1 MSVTNAAREATGRAW
16 TWMKSDKGLMLW
28 AVLVGIASGLL
39 AVVMKQSVGGLRS
52 VMFAIQGWIGGS
64 WLLALGPM
72 LGLAA
77 TAYVVQTVLK
87 GDHPGPGIPATLH
100 AISTRRGRMKR
111 TWMFAPVI
119 TSVLSVG
126 FGGSGGLEAPAV
138 QAGAAMGSEVAS
150 QTRRHFRRRL
160 LLIGCAAAGS
170 LAAMFKAPVAAIVF
184 AVEVI
189 MIDLTA
195 SSLVPILLASLASL
209 LTAFVFFEG
218 EDILTVPTL
227 AAFQASRLP
236 WYILI
241 GVATGVGSVVF
252 SKLYMLSQQAISRF
266 KKPRTRMALAGALIG
281 AAVALLPP
289 LYGEGYEVINQLF
302 LGYSDG
308 LIEDVWML
316 EGSLALPSLLGWI
329 LLASCLKPMLTGFT
343 VGAGG
348 VAGVFAPALFSGAL
362 VGFAFALGLNGFVG
376 PATMP
381 FGNSVLAGLCGMMAG
396 VLHAPLTAIFLATE
410 LSGGYGLFVP
420 LMLTSAISFST
431 SRALMRHNIY
441 TRELAE
447 RGELLTHDKDQTVL
461 TLMNLKEEL
470 EQDFLPVQAHWNLG
484 QLVEVVA
491 QSQRNLHPVVDGE
504 GHLMGIVD
512 LQDIRQV
519 MFDQE
524 QYLSLR
530 VIDLMTLPLAEV
542 QWDDKMDDVMAKFE
556 HCGAWNLPVVED
568 GRYVG
573 FVSRS
578 RLFTAYRKWL
588 KATSLD

>member
-1 MSVTNAAREATGRAW
+1 MSVKDAAREATKAAW
-16 TWMKSDKGLMLW
+16 TWMRSDKGLMLW
-28 AVLVGIASGLL
+28 AVLVGVASGLL

-52 VMFAIQGWIGGS
+52 LMFAIQGWVGGS
-64 WLLALGPM
+64 WFLALGPV

-77 TAYVVQTVLK
+77 TAYVVSTVLK

-100 AISTRRGRMKR
+100 AISTQRGRMKR
-111 TWMFAPVI
+111 TWMFAPVL

-195 SSLVPILLASLASL
+195 SSLIPILLASLASL

-227 AAFQASRLP
+227 AAFQATRLP
-236 WYILI
+236 WYILL
-241 GVATGVGSVVF
+241 GLATGVCSVVF
-252 SKLYMLSQQAISRF
+252 SKLYLVSQHVISRF
-266 KKPRTRMALAGALIG
+266 KNPRTRMILAGSLIG
-281 AAVALLPP
+281 SAVAFLPP
-289 LYGEGYEVINQLF
+289 LFGEGYEVINQLF
-302 LGYSDG
+302 LGYSDV

-362 VGFAFALGLNGFVG
+362 IGFAFALGLNGFIG
-376 PATMP
+376 PTTMP

-431 SRALMRHNIY
+431 SRALMRHSIY

-447 RGELLTHDKDQTVL
+447 RGELLTHDKDRTVL

-491 QSQRNLHPVVDGE
+491 QSHRNLHPVVDGE

-519 MFDQE
+519 MFDQN

-556 HCGAWNLPVVED
+556 TCGAWNLPVVEE

>member
-1 MSVTNAAREATGRAW
+1 MMTARLEAAW
-16 TWMKSDKGLMLW
+16 KWMRSDKGMMLW
-28 AVLVGIASGLL
+28 AVLVGIVSGLL
-39 AVVMKQSVGGLRS
+39 AVAMKQSVSGLRT
-52 VMFAIQGWIGGS
+52 VMFAIQSWLGGS
-64 WLLALGPM
+64 WFLAFGPL
-72 LGLAA
+72 LGLVA
-77 TAYVVQTVLK
+77 TAWVVQTLLK

-111 TWMFAPVI
+111 TWMFSPVI
-119 TSVLSVG
+119 TSILSVG
-126 FGGSGGLEAPAV
+126 FGGSGGLEAPAM

-195 SSLVPILLASLASL
+195 SSLVPILMASLASL

-227 AAFQASRLP
+227 AAFDAGRLP
-236 WYILI
+236 YYVLM
-241 GVATGVGSVVF
+241 GLATGVGSVVF
-252 SKLYMLSQQAISRF
+252 SKVYMSSQQLIGQF
-266 KKPRTRMALAGALIG
+266 KNPRTRMAMAGALVGI
-281 AAVALLPP
+281 AVAALPP
-289 LYGEGYEVINQLF
+289 LFGEGYEIINALF
-302 LGYSDG
+302 RGYSDA

-316 EGSLALPSLLGWI
+316 EGSMALPSLLGLL
-329 LLASCLKPMLTGFT
+329 LLAGLLKPMLTGFT

-348 VAGVFAPALFSGAL
+348 VAGIFAPALFSGA
-362 VGFAFALGLNGFVG
+362 VFGFAFALGLNGFVG
-376 PATMP
+376 PTTMP
-381 FGNSVLAGLCGMMAG
+381 IGNSVLGGLCGMMAG

-431 SRALMRHNIY
+431 SRALMRHSIY

-447 RGELLTHDKDQTVL
+447 RGELLTHDKDRTVL

-470 EQDFLPVQAHWNLG
+470 EQDFTPVQAHWNLG

-504 GHLMGIVD
+504 GHLLGIVD

-519 MFDQE
+519 MFDRD

-530 VIDLMTLPLAEV
+530 VVDLMTLPLAEV
-542 QWDDKMDDVMAKFE
+542 QWEDKMDDVMAKFE
-556 HCGAWNLPVVED
+556 QCGAWNLPVVED

-578 RLFTAYRKWL
+578 RLFNAYRKWL

>member
-1 MSVTNAAREATGRAW
+1 MSAREAGQRAW
-16 TWMKSDKGLMLW
+16 DWMKSDQGLMLW
-28 AVLVGIASGLL
+28 AVVVGIASGLL
-39 AVVMKQSVGGLRS
+39 AVMMKQSVAGLRAG
-52 VMFAIQGWIGGS
+52 MFAIQGWLGGS
-64 WLLALGPM
+64 WFLALGPI
-72 LGLAA
+72 LGLVA
-77 TAYVVQTVLK
+77 TATVVQRLLHN
-87 GDHPGPGIPATLH
+87 DHPGPGIPSTLH

-111 TWMFAPVI
+111 TWMFAPVV
-119 TSVLSVG
+119 TSILSVG

-138 QAGAAMGSEVAS
+138 QAGAAIGSEVAS

-218 EDILTVPTL
+218 EDILTVPML

-236 WYILI
+236 WYIAL
-241 GVATGVGSVVF
+241 GVVTGIGSVVF
-252 SKLYMLSQQAISRF
+252 SKLYLWSHLAISRF
-266 KKPRTRMALAGALIG
+266 KNPKTRMVLAGVLIG
-281 AAVALLPP
+281 GAVAALPP
-289 LYGEGYEVINQLF
+289 LFGEGYEVINSLF
-302 LGYSDG
+302 LGYSDV

-316 EGSLALPSLLGWI
+316 EGKLALPSLLGW
-329 LLASCLKPMLTGFT
+329 LVLACCLKPMLTGFT

-348 VAGVFAPALFSGAL
+348 VAGIFAPALFSGAL
-362 VGFAFALGLNGFVG
+362 VGFAFALGINGWIN
-376 PATMP
+376 PTALP
-381 FGNSVLAGLCGMMAG
+381 IGNSVLAGLCGMMAG

-420 LMLTSAISFST
+420 LMLTSAIAFST

-461 TLMNLKEEL
+461 TLMTLKEEL

-491 QSQRNLHPVVDGE
+491 QSQRNLHPVVDQQ
-504 GHLMGIVD
+504 GHLLGIVD

-519 MFDQE
+519 MFDRD

-530 VIDLMTLPLAEV
+530 VVDVMTLPLAEV
-542 QWDDKMDDVMAKFE
+542 QWEDKMDDVMAKFE
-556 HCGAWNLPVVED
+556 NCGAWNLPVVE
-568 GRYVG
+568 GGKYVG

-578 RLFTAYRKWL
+578 RMFNAYRKWL

>member
-1 MSVTNAAREATGRAW
+1 MSVKDAAREATRAAW

-28 AVLVGIASGLL
+28 AVLVGVASGLL

-52 VMFAIQGWIGGS
+52 LMFTIQGWIGGS
-64 WLLALGPM
+64 WLLALGPI
-72 LGLAA
+72 LGLGA
-77 TAYVVQTVLK
+77 TAYVVRTVLQS
-87 GDHPGPGIPATLH
+87 DHPGPGIPATLH

-111 TWMFAPVI
+111 TWMFAPVV

-138 QAGAAMGSEVAS
+138 QAGAALGSEVAS

-241 GVATGVGSVVF
+241 GIATGVGSVVF
-252 SKLYMLSQQAISRF
+252 SKLYMLSQHAISRF
-266 KKPRTRMALAGALIG
+266 KNPRTRMALAGALIG

-302 LGYSDG
+302 LGYSDV

-362 VGFAFALGLNGFVG
+362 FGFAFALGLNGFIG
-376 PATMP
+376 PTTMP

-431 SRALMRHNIY
+431 SRALMRHSIY

-512 LQDIRQV
+512 LPDIRQV
-519 MFDQE
+519 MFDQD
-524 QYLSLR
+524 Q
-530 VIDLMTLPLAEV
+530 
-542 QWDDKMDDVMAKFE
+542 
-556 HCGAWNLPVVED
+556 
-568 GRYVG
+568 
-573 FVSRS
+573 
-578 RLFTAYRKWL
+578 
-588 KATSLD
+588 

>member
-1 MSVTNAAREATGRAW
+1 MSAREAGQRAW
-16 TWMKSDKGLMLW
+16 DWMKSDQGLMLW
-28 AVLVGIASGLL
+28 AVVVGIASGLL
-39 AVVMKQSVGGLRS
+39 AVMMKQSVAGLRAG
-52 VMFAIQGWIGGS
+52 MFAIQGWLGGS
-64 WLLALGPM
+64 WFLALGPI
-72 LGLAA
+72 LGLVA
-77 TAYVVQTVLK
+77 TATVVQRLLHN
-87 GDHPGPGIPATLH
+87 DHPGPGIPSTLH

-111 TWMFAPVI
+111 TWMFAPVV
-119 TSVLSVG
+119 TSILSVG

-138 QAGAAMGSEVAS
+138 QAGATIGSEVAS

-218 EDILTVPTL
+218 EDILTVPML

-236 WYILI
+236 WYIAL
-241 GVATGVGSVVF
+241 GVVTGIGSVVF
-252 SKLYMLSQQAISRF
+252 SKLYLWSHLAISRF
-266 KKPRTRMALAGALIG
+266 KNPKTRMVLAGVLIG
-281 AAVALLPP
+281 GAVAALPP
-289 LYGEGYEVINQLF
+289 LFGEGYEVINSLF
-302 LGYSDG
+302 LGYSDV

-316 EGSLALPSLLGWI
+316 GGKLALPSLLGW
-329 LLASCLKPMLTGFT
+329 LVLACCLKPMLTGFT

-348 VAGVFAPALFSGAL
+348 VAGIFAPALFSGAL
-362 VGFAFALGLNGFVG
+362 VGFAFALGINGWIN
-376 PATMP
+376 PTAMP
-381 FGNSVLAGLCGMMAG
+381 IGNSVLAGLCGMMAG

-420 LMLTSAISFST
+420 LMLTSAIAFST

-461 TLMNLKEEL
+461 TLMTLKEEL

-491 QSQRNLHPVVDGE
+491 QSQRNLHPVVDQQ
-504 GHLMGIVD
+504 GHLLGIVD

-519 MFDQE
+519 MFDRD

-530 VIDLMTLPLAEV
+530 VVDVMTLPLAEV
-542 QWDDKMDDVMAKFE
+542 QWEDKMDDVMAKFE
-556 HCGAWNLPVVED
+556 NCGAWNLPVVE
-568 GRYVG
+568 GGKYVG

-578 RLFTAYRKWL
+578 RMFNAYRKWL

>member
-1 MSVTNAAREATGRAW
+1 MSAREAGQRAW
-16 TWMKSDKGLMLW
+16 DWMKSDQGLMLW
-28 AVLVGIASGLL
+28 AVVVGIASGLL
-39 AVVMKQSVGGLRS
+39 AVLMKQSVAGLRAG
-52 VMFAIQGWIGGS
+52 MFAIQGWLGGS
-64 WLLALGPM
+64 WFLALGPI
-72 LGLAA
+72 LGLVA
-77 TAYVVQTVLK
+77 TATVVQRLLHN
-87 GDHPGPGIPATLH
+87 DHPGPGIPSTLH

-111 TWMFAPVI
+111 TWMFAPVV
-119 TSVLSVG
+119 TSILSVG

-138 QAGAAMGSEVAS
+138 QAGAAIGSEVAS

-218 EDILTVPTL
+218 EDILTVPML

-236 WYILI
+236 WYIAL
-241 GVATGVGSVVF
+241 GVVTGIGSVVF
-252 SKLYMLSQQAISRF
+252 SKLYLWSHLAISRF
-266 KKPRTRMALAGALIG
+266 KNPKTRMVLAGVLIG
-281 AAVALLPP
+281 GAVAALPP
-289 LYGEGYEVINQLF
+289 LFGEGYEVINSLF
-302 LGYSDG
+302 LGHSDV

-316 EGSLALPSLLGWI
+316 GGKLALPSLLGW
-329 LLASCLKPMLTGFT
+329 LVLACCLKPMLTGFT

-348 VAGVFAPALFSGAL
+348 VAGIFAPALFSGAL
-362 VGFAFALGLNGFVG
+362 VGFAFALGINGWIN
-376 PATMP
+376 PTAMP
-381 FGNSVLAGLCGMMAG
+381 IGNSVLAGLCGMMAG

-420 LMLTSAISFST
+420 LMLTSAIAFST

-461 TLMNLKEEL
+461 TLMTLKEEL

-491 QSQRNLHPVVDGE
+491 QSQRNLHPVVDQQ
-504 GHLMGIVD
+504 GHLLGIVD

-519 MFDQE
+519 MFDRD

-530 VIDLMTLPLAEV
+530 VVDVMTLPLAEV
-542 QWDDKMDDVMAKFE
+542 QWEDKMDDVMAKFE
-556 HCGAWNLPVVED
+556 NCGAWILPVVE
-568 GRYVG
+568 GGKYVG

-578 RLFTAYRKWL
+578 RMFNAYRKWL

>member
-1 MSVTNAAREATGRAW
+1 MSVTDAAREATRRAW

-52 VMFAIQGWIGGS
+52 VMFAIQGWVGGS

-431 SRALMRHNIY
+431 SRALMHHNIY

>member
-1 MSVTNAAREATGRAW
+1 MSVKDAAREATRAAW

-28 AVLVGIASGLL
+28 AVLVGVASGLL

-52 VMFAIQGWIGGS
+52 LMFTIQGWIGGS
-64 WLLALGPM
+64 WLLALGPI

-77 TAYVVQTVLK
+77 TAYVVRTVLQ

-111 TWMFAPVI
+111 TWMFAPVV

-138 QAGAAMGSEVAS
+138 QAGAALGSEVAS

-241 GVATGVGSVVF
+241 GIATGVGSVVF
-252 SKLYMLSQQAISRF
+252 SKLYMLSQHAISRF
-266 KKPRTRMALAGALIG
+266 KNPRTRMALAGALIG

-302 LGYSDG
+302 LGYSDV

-362 VGFAFALGLNGFVG
+362 FGFAFALGLNGFIG
-376 PATMP
+376 PTTMP

-431 SRALMRHNIY
+431 SRALMRHSIY

-519 MFDQE
+519 MFDQN

-556 HCGAWNLPVVED
+556 NCGAWNLPVVED

>member
-1 MSVTNAAREATGRAW
+1 MSAREAGQRAW
-16 TWMKSDKGLMLW
+16 DWMKSDQGLMLW
-28 AVLVGIASGLL
+28 AVVVGIASGLL
-39 AVVMKQSVGGLRS
+39 AVLMKQSVAGLRAG
-52 VMFAIQGWIGGS
+52 MFAIQGWFGGS
-64 WLLALGPM
+64 WFLALGPI
-72 LGLAA
+72 LGLVA
-77 TAYVVQTVLK
+77 TATVVQRLLHN
-87 GDHPGPGIPATLH
+87 DHPGPGIPSTLH

-111 TWMFAPVI
+111 TWMFAPVV
-119 TSVLSVG
+119 TSILSVG

-138 QAGAAMGSEVAS
+138 QAGAAIGSEVAS

-218 EDILTVPTL
+218 EDILTVPML

-236 WYILI
+236 WYIAL
-241 GVATGVGSVVF
+241 GVVTGIGSVVF
-252 SKLYMLSQQAISRF
+252 SKLYLWSHLAISRF
-266 KKPRTRMALAGALIG
+266 KNPKTRMVLAGVLIG
-281 AAVALLPP
+281 GAVAALPP
-289 LYGEGYEVINQLF
+289 LFGEGYEVINSLF
-302 LGYSDG
+302 LGYSDV

-316 EGSLALPSLLGWI
+316 GGKLALPSLLGW
-329 LLASCLKPMLTGFT
+329 LVLACCLKPMLTGFT

-348 VAGVFAPALFSGAL
+348 VAGIFAPALFSGAL
-362 VGFAFALGLNGFVG
+362 VGFAFALGINGWIN
-376 PATMP
+376 PTAMP
-381 FGNSVLAGLCGMMAG
+381 IGNSVLAGLCGMMAG

-420 LMLTSAISFST
+420 LMLTSAIAFST

-461 TLMNLKEEL
+461 TLMTLKEEL

-491 QSQRNLHPVVDGE
+491 QSQRNLHPVVDQQ
-504 GHLMGIVD
+504 GHLLGIVD

-519 MFDQE
+519 MFDRD

-530 VIDLMTLPLAEV
+530 VVDVMTLPLAEV
-542 QWDDKMDDVMAKFE
+542 QWEDKMDDVMAKFE
-556 HCGAWNLPVVED
+556 NCGAWNLPVVE
-568 GRYVG
+568 GGKYVG

-578 RLFTAYRKWL
+578 RMFNAYRKWL

>member
-1 MSVTNAAREATGRAW
+1 
-16 TWMKSDKGLMLW
+16 MLW
-28 AVLVGIASGLL
+28 AVVVGIASGLL
-39 AVVMKQSVGGLRS
+39 AVMMKQSVAGLRAG
-52 VMFAIQGWIGGS
+52 MFAIQGWLGGS
-64 WLLALGPM
+64 WFLALGPI
-72 LGLAA
+72 LGLVA
-77 TAYVVQTVLK
+77 TATVVQRLLHN
-87 GDHPGPGIPATLH
+87 DHPGPGIPSTLH

-111 TWMFAPVI
+111 TWMFAPVV
-119 TSVLSVG
+119 TSILSVG

-138 QAGAAMGSEVAS
+138 QAGAAIGSEVAS

-218 EDILTVPTL
+218 EDILTVPML

-236 WYILI
+236 WYIAL
-241 GVATGVGSVVF
+241 GVVTGIGSVVF
-252 SKLYMLSQQAISRF
+252 SKLYLWSHLAISRF
-266 KKPRTRMALAGALIG
+266 KNPKTRMVLAGVLIG
-281 AAVALLPP
+281 GAVAALPP
-289 LYGEGYEVINQLF
+289 LFGEGYEVINSLF
-302 LGYSDG
+302 LGYSDV

-316 EGSLALPSLLGWI
+316 EGKLALPSLLGW
-329 LLASCLKPMLTGFT
+329 LVLACCLKPMLTGFT

-348 VAGVFAPALFSGAL
+348 VAGIFAPALFSGAL
-362 VGFAFALGLNGFVG
+362 VGFAFALGINGWIN
-376 PATMP
+376 PTAMP
-381 FGNSVLAGLCGMMAG
+381 IGNSVLAGLCGMMAG

-420 LMLTSAISFST
+420 LMLTSAIAFST

-461 TLMNLKEEL
+461 TLMTLKEEL

-491 QSQRNLHPVVDGE
+491 QSQRNLHPVVDQQ
-504 GHLMGIVD
+504 GHLLGIVD

-519 MFDQE
+519 MFDRD

-530 VIDLMTLPLAEV
+530 VVDVMTLPLAEV
-542 QWDDKMDDVMAKFE
+542 QWEDKMDDVMAKFE
-556 HCGAWNLPVVED
+556 NCGAWNLPVVE
-568 GRYVG
+568 GGKYVG

-578 RLFTAYRKWL
+578 RMFNAYRKWL

>member
-1 MSVTNAAREATGRAW
+1 MMTARLEAAW
-16 TWMKSDKGLMLW
+16 KWMRSDKGMMLW
-28 AVLVGIASGLL
+28 AVLVGIVSGLL
-39 AVVMKQSVGGLRS
+39 AVAMKQSVSGLRT
-52 VMFAIQGWIGGS
+52 VMFAIQSWLGGS
-64 WLLALGPM
+64 WFLAFGPL
-72 LGLAA
+72 LGLVA
-77 TAYVVQTVLK
+77 TAWVVQTLLK

-111 TWMFAPVI
+111 TWMFSPVI
-119 TSVLSVG
+119 TSILSVG
-126 FGGSGGLEAPAV
+126 FGGSGGLEAPAM

-195 SSLVPILLASLASL
+195 SSLVPILMASLASL

-227 AAFQASRLP
+227 AAFDAGRLP
-236 WYILI
+236 YYVLM
-241 GVATGVGSVVF
+241 GLATGVGSVVF
-252 SKLYMLSQQAISRF
+252 SKVYMSSQQLIGQF
-266 KKPRTRMALAGALIG
+266 KNPRTRMAMAGALVGI
-281 AAVALLPP
+281 AVAALPP
-289 LYGEGYEVINQLF
+289 RVGEGYEIINALF
-302 LGYSDG
+302 RGYSDA

-316 EGSLALPSLLGWI
+316 EGSMALPSLLGLL
-329 LLASCLKPMLTGFT
+329 LLAGLLKPMLTGFT

-348 VAGVFAPALFSGAL
+348 VAGIFAPALFSGA
-362 VGFAFALGLNGFVG
+362 VFGFAFALGLNGFVG
-376 PATMP
+376 PTTMP
-381 FGNSVLAGLCGMMAG
+381 IGNSVLGGLCGMMAG

-431 SRALMRHNIY
+431 SRALMRHSIY

-447 RGELLTHDKDQTVL
+447 RGELLTHDKDRTVL

-470 EQDFLPVQAHWNLG
+470 EQDFTPVQAHWNLG

-504 GHLMGIVD
+504 GHLLGIVD

-519 MFDQE
+519 MFDRD

-530 VIDLMTLPLAEV
+530 VVDLMTLPLAEV
-542 QWDDKMDDVMAKFE
+542 QWEDKMDDVMAKFE
-556 HCGAWNLPVVED
+556 QCGAWNLPVVED

-578 RLFTAYRKWL
+578 RLFNAYRKWL

>member
-1 MSVTNAAREATGRAW
+1 MSAREAGQRAW
-16 TWMKSDKGLMLW
+16 DWMKSDQGLMLW
-28 AVLVGIASGLL
+28 AVVVGIASGLL
-39 AVVMKQSVGGLRS
+39 AVMMKQSVAGLRAG
-52 VMFAIQGWIGGS
+52 MFAIQGWLGGS
-64 WLLALGPM
+64 WFLALGPI
-72 LGLAA
+72 LGLVA
-77 TAYVVQTVLK
+77 TATVVQRLLHN
-87 GDHPGPGIPATLH
+87 DHPGPGIPSTLH

-111 TWMFAPVI
+111 TWMFAPVV
-119 TSVLSVG
+119 TSILSVG

-138 QAGAAMGSEVAS
+138 QAGAAIGSEVAS

-218 EDILTVPTL
+218 EDILTVPML

-236 WYILI
+236 WYIAL
-241 GVATGVGSVVF
+241 GVVTGIGSVVF
-252 SKLYMLSQQAISRF
+252 SKLYLWSHLAISRF
-266 KKPRTRMALAGALIG
+266 KNPKTRMVLAGVLIG
-281 AAVALLPP
+281 GAVAALPP
-289 LYGEGYEVINQLF
+289 LFGEGYEVINSLF
-302 LGYSDG
+302 LGYSDV

-316 EGSLALPSLLGWI
+316 EGKLALPSLLGW
-329 LLASCLKPMLTGFT
+329 LVLACCLKPMLTGFT

-348 VAGVFAPALFSGAL
+348 VAGIFAPALFSGAL
-362 VGFAFALGLNGFVG
+362 VGFAFALGINGWIN
-376 PATMP
+376 PTAMP
-381 FGNSVLAGLCGMMAG
+381 IGNSVLAGRCGMMAG

-420 LMLTSAISFST
+420 LMLTSAIAFST

-461 TLMNLKEEL
+461 TLMTLKEEL

-491 QSQRNLHPVVDGE
+491 QSQRNLHPVVDQQ
-504 GHLMGIVD
+504 GHLLGIVD

-519 MFDQE
+519 MFDRD

-530 VIDLMTLPLAEV
+530 VVDVMTLPLAEV
-542 QWDDKMDDVMAKFE
+542 QWEDKMDDVMAKFE
-556 HCGAWNLPVVED
+556 NCGAWNLPVVE
-568 GRYVG
+568 GGKYVG

-578 RLFTAYRKWL
+578 RMFNAYRKWL

>member
-1 MSVTNAAREATGRAW
+1 M
-16 TWMKSDKGLMLW
+16 
-28 AVLVGIASGLL
+28 
-39 AVVMKQSVGGLRS
+39 
-52 VMFAIQGWIGGS
+52 
-64 WLLALGPM
+64 
-72 LGLAA
+72 
-77 TAYVVQTVLK
+77 
-87 GDHPGPGIPATLH
+87 
-100 AISTRRGRMKR
+100 
-111 TWMFAPVI
+111 
-119 TSVLSVG
+119 
-126 FGGSGGLEAPAV
+126 
-138 QAGAAMGSEVAS
+138 QAGAAMGSAVAS
-150 QTRRHFRRRL
+150 QTRKHFRRRL

-195 SSLVPILLASLASL
+195 SSLVPILMASLASL

-218 EDILTVPTL
+218 EDILTVPML

-236 WYILI
+236 WYIAM
-241 GVATGVGSVVF
+241 GVVTGVGSVVF
-252 SKLYMLSQQAISRF
+252 SRLYLVSQQAIGRF
-266 KKPRTRMALAGALIG
+266 TNPRTRMTLAGALIG

-289 LYGEGYEVINQLF
+289 LFGEGYEVINQLF
-302 LGYSDG
+302 LGYSDV
-308 LIEDVWML
+308 LIQDVWML
-316 EGSLALPSLLGWI
+316 EGSLALPSLIGW
-329 LLASCLKPMLTGFT
+329 LVLAACLKPMLTGFT

-348 VAGVFAPALFSGAL
+348 VAGIFAPALFSGAL
-362 VGFAFALGLNGFVG
+362 VGFAFALGLNGFVD
-376 PATMP
+376 PTTMP
-381 FGNSVLAGLCGMMAG
+381 IGNSVLAGLCGMMAG

-420 LMLTSAISFST
+420 LMLTSAISFTT
-431 SRALMRHNIY
+431 SRALKRHSIY

-447 RGELLTHDKDQTVL
+447 RGELLTHDKDQAVL

-491 QSQRNLHPVVDGE
+491 QSQRNLHPVVDAQ
-504 GHLMGIVD
+504 GHLLGIVD

-519 MFDQE
+519 MFDQS

-530 VIDLMTLPLAEV
+530 VVDLMTLPLAEV
-542 QWDDKMDDVMAKFE
+542 EWEDKMDDVMAKFE
-556 HCGAWNLPVVED
+556 NCGAWNLPVVED

>member
-1 MSVTNAAREATGRAW
+1 MMTSRLEAAW
-16 TWMKSDKGLMLW
+16 KWMRSDKGMMLW
-28 AVLVGIASGLL
+28 AVLVGIVSGLL
-39 AVVMKQSVGGLRS
+39 AVAMKQSVSGLRT
-52 VMFAIQGWIGGS
+52 VMFAIQSWLGGS
-64 WLLALGPM
+64 WFLALGPM
-72 LGLAA
+72 LGLVA
-77 TAYVVQTVLK
+77 TAWVVQTLLK

-119 TSVLSVG
+119 TSILSVG
-126 FGGSGGLEAPAV
+126 FGGSGGLEAPAM

-195 SSLVPILLASLASL
+195 SSLVPILMASLASL

-227 AAFQASRLP
+227 AAFDASRLP
-236 WYILI
+236 YYVLM
-241 GVATGVGSVVF
+241 GLATGVGSVVF
-252 SKLYMLSQQAISRF
+252 SKVYMSSQQLIGQF
-266 KKPRTRMALAGALIG
+266 KNPRTRMAMAGALVG
-281 AAVALLPP
+281 VAVAALPP
-289 LYGEGYEVINQLF
+289 LFGEGYEIINALF
-302 LGYSDG
+302 RGYSDA

-316 EGSLALPSLLGWI
+316 EGSMALPSLLGLL
-329 LLASCLKPMLTGFT
+329 LLAGLLKPMLTGFT

-348 VAGVFAPALFSGAL
+348 VAGIFAPALFSGA
-362 VGFAFALGLNGFVG
+362 VFGFAFALGLNGFVG
-376 PATMP
+376 PTTMP
-381 FGNSVLAGLCGMMAG
+381 IGNSVLGGLCGMMAG

-431 SRALMRHNIY
+431 SRALMRHSIY

-447 RGELLTHDKDQTVL
+447 RGELLTHDKDRTVL

-470 EQDFLPVQAHWNLG
+470 EQDFTPVQAHWNLG

-504 GHLMGIVD
+504 GHLLGIVD

-519 MFDQE
+519 MFDRD

-530 VIDLMTLPLAEV
+530 VVDLMTLPLAEV
-542 QWDDKMDDVMAKFE
+542 QWEDKMDDVMAKFE
-556 HCGAWNLPVVED
+556 QCGAWNLPVVED

-578 RLFTAYRKWL
+578 RLFNAYRKWL

>member
-1 MSVTNAAREATGRAW
+1 MR
-16 TWMKSDKGLMLW
+16 SDKGIMLW
-28 AVLVGIASGLL
+28 AVLVGVGSGLL
-39 AVVMKQSVGGLRS
+39 AVIMKQSVGGLRH
-52 VMFAIQGWIGGS
+52 VMFAVQGWVGGS
-64 WLLALGPM
+64 WFLALGPVI
-72 LGLAA
+72 GLVA
-77 TAYVVQTVLK
+77 TSYVVRTVLK

-100 AISTRRGRMKR
+100 AISTQRGRMKR
-111 TWMFAPVI
+111 TWMFAPVL

-252 SKLYMLSQQAISRF
+252 SHLYAFSQQSIGRF
-266 KKPRTRMALAGALIG
+266 KNPTTRMAVAGALLGI
-281 AAVALLPP
+281 AVALLPP
-289 LYGEGYEVINQLF
+289 LFGEGYEVINQLF
-302 LGYSDG
+302 LGYSDV
-308 LIEDVWML
+308 LIEDVWMM
-316 EGSLALPSLLGWI
+316 EGAMSLPSLIGWI

-362 VGFAFALGLNGFVG
+362 FGFAFALGLNAFWG
-376 PATMP
+376 PVTMP
-381 FGNSVLAGLCGMMAG
+381 IGNSVLAGLCGMMAG

-431 SRALMRHNIY
+431 SRAIRRHSIY
-441 TRELAE
+441 NRELAE

-491 QSQRNLHPVVDGE
+491 QSQRNLHPVIDGE
-504 GHLMGIVD
+504 GRLLGIVD

-519 MFDQE
+519 MFDRDR
-524 QYLSLR
+524 YLSTR
-530 VIDLMTLPLAEV
+530 VIDLMTMPLAEV
-542 QWDDKMDDVMAKFE
+542 EWGEKMDDVMAKFE
-556 HCGAWNLPVVED
+556 QCGAWNLPVVED
-568 GRYVG
+568 GKYVG

-578 RLFTAYRKWL
+578 RMFNAYRKWL

>member
-1 MSVTNAAREATGRAW
+1 MMTARLEAAW
-16 TWMKSDKGLMLW
+16 KWMRSDKGMMLW
-28 AVLVGIASGLL
+28 AVLVGIVSGLL
-39 AVVMKQSVGGLRS
+39 AVAMKQSVSGLRT
-52 VMFAIQGWIGGS
+52 VMFAIQSWLGGS
-64 WLLALGPM
+64 WFLAFGPL
-72 LGLAA
+72 LGLVA
-77 TAYVVQTVLK
+77 TAWVVQTLLK

-111 TWMFAPVI
+111 TWMFSPVI
-119 TSVLSVG
+119 TSILSVG
-126 FGGSGGLEAPAV
+126 FGGSGGLEAPAM

-195 SSLVPILLASLASL
+195 SSLVPILMASLASL

-227 AAFQASRLP
+227 AAFDAGRLP
-236 WYILI
+236 YYVLM
-241 GVATGVGSVVF
+241 GLATGVGSVVF
-252 SKLYMLSQQAISRF
+252 SKVYMSSQQLIGQF
-266 KKPRTRMALAGALIG
+266 KNPRTRMAMAGALVGI
-281 AAVALLPP
+281 AVAALPP
-289 LYGEGYEVINQLF
+289 LFGEGYEIINALF
-302 LGYSDG
+302 RGYSDA

-316 EGSLALPSLLGWI
+316 EGSMALPSLLGLL
-329 LLASCLKPMLTGFT
+329 LLAGLLKPMLTGFT

-348 VAGVFAPALFSGAL
+348 VAGIFAPALFSGA
-362 VGFAFALGLNGFVG
+362 VFGFAFALGLNGFVG
-376 PATMP
+376 PTTMP
-381 FGNSVLAGLCGMMAG
+381 IGNSVLGGLCGMMAG

-431 SRALMRHNIY
+431 SRALMRHSIY

-447 RGELLTHDKDQTVL
+447 RGELLTHDKDRTVL

-470 EQDFLPVQAHWNLG
+470 EQDFTPVQAHWNLG

-504 GHLMGIVD
+504 GHLLGIVD

-519 MFDQE
+519 IFDRD

-530 VIDLMTLPLAEV
+530 VVDLMTLPLAEV
-542 QWDDKMDDVMAKFE
+542 QWEDKMDDVMAKFE
-556 HCGAWNLPVVED
+556 QCGAWNLPVVED

-578 RLFTAYRKWL
+578 RLFNAYRKWL

>member
-1 MSVTNAAREATGRAW
+1 MSAREAGQRAW
-16 TWMKSDKGLMLW
+16 DWMKSDQGLMLW
-28 AVLVGIASGLL
+28 AVVVGIASGLL
-39 AVVMKQSVGGLRS
+39 AVLMKQSVAGLRAG
-52 VMFAIQGWIGGS
+52 MFAIQGWFGGS
-64 WLLALGPM
+64 WFLALGPI
-72 LGLAA
+72 LGLVA
-77 TAYVVQTVLK
+77 TASVVRRLLHN
-87 GDHPGPGIPATLH
+87 DHPGPGIPSTLH

-111 TWMFAPVI
+111 TWMFAPVV
-119 TSVLSVG
+119 TSILSVG

-138 QAGAAMGSEVAS
+138 QAGAAIGSEVAS

-218 EDILTVPTL
+218 EDILTVPML

-236 WYILI
+236 WYIAL
-241 GVATGVGSVVF
+241 GVVTGIGSVVF
-252 SKLYMLSQQAISRF
+252 SKLYLWSHLAISRF
-266 KKPRTRMALAGALIG
+266 KNPKTRMVLAGVLIG
-281 AAVALLPP
+281 GAVAALPP
-289 LYGEGYEVINQLF
+289 LFGEGYEVINSLF
-302 LGYSDG
+302 LGYSDV

-316 EGSLALPSLLGWI
+316 GGKLALPSLLGW
-329 LLASCLKPMLTGFT
+329 LVLACCLKPMLTGFT

-348 VAGVFAPALFSGAL
+348 VAGIFAPALFSGAL
-362 VGFAFALGLNGFVG
+362 VGFAFALGINGWIN
-376 PATMP
+376 PTAMP
-381 FGNSVLAGLCGMMAG
+381 IGNSVLAGLCGMMAG

-420 LMLTSAISFST
+420 LMLTSAIAFST

-461 TLMNLKEEL
+461 TLMTLKEEL

-491 QSQRNLHPVVDGE
+491 QSQRNLHPVVDQQ
-504 GHLMGIVD
+504 GHLLGIVD

-519 MFDQE
+519 MFDRD

-530 VIDLMTLPLAEV
+530 VVDVMTLPLAEV
-542 QWDDKMDDVMAKFE
+542 QWEDKMDDVMAKFE
-556 HCGAWNLPVVED
+556 NCGAWNLPVVE
-568 GRYVG
+568 GGKYVG

-578 RLFTAYRKWL
+578 RMFNAYRKWL

>member
-1 MSVTNAAREATGRAW
+1 MSAREAGQRAW
-16 TWMKSDKGLMLW
+16 DWMKSDQGLMLW
-28 AVLVGIASGLL
+28 AVVVGIASGLL
-39 AVVMKQSVGGLRS
+39 AVMMKQSVAGLRAG
-52 VMFAIQGWIGGS
+52 MFAIQGWLGGS
-64 WLLALGPM
+64 WFLALGPI
-72 LGLAA
+72 LGLVA
-77 TAYVVQTVLK
+77 TATVVQRLLHN
-87 GDHPGPGIPATLH
+87 DHPGPGIPSTLH

-111 TWMFAPVI
+111 TWMFAPVV
-119 TSVLSVG
+119 TSILSVG

-138 QAGAAMGSEVAS
+138 QAGAAIGSEVAS

-218 EDILTVPTL
+218 EDILTVPML

-236 WYILI
+236 WYIAL
-241 GVATGVGSVVF
+241 GVVTGVGSVVF
-252 SKLYMLSQQAISRF
+252 SKLYLWSHLAISRF
-266 KKPRTRMALAGALIG
+266 KNPKTRMVLAGVLIG
-281 AAVALLPP
+281 GAVAALPP
-289 LYGEGYEVINQLF
+289 LFGEGYEVINSLF
-302 LGYSDG
+302 LGYSDV

-316 EGSLALPSLLGWI
+316 EGKLALPSLLGW
-329 LLASCLKPMLTGFT
+329 LVLACCLKPMLTGFT

-348 VAGVFAPALFSGAL
+348 VAGIFAPALFSGAL
-362 VGFAFALGLNGFVG
+362 VGFAFALGINGWIN
-376 PATMP
+376 PTAMP
-381 FGNSVLAGLCGMMAG
+381 IGNSVLAGLCGMMAG

-420 LMLTSAISFST
+420 LMLTSAIAFST

-461 TLMNLKEEL
+461 TLMTLKEEL

-491 QSQRNLHPVVDGE
+491 QSQRNLHPVVDQQ
-504 GHLMGIVD
+504 GHLLGIVD

-519 MFDQE
+519 MFDRD

-530 VIDLMTLPLAEV
+530 VVDVMTLPLAEV
-542 QWDDKMDDVMAKFE
+542 QWEDKMDDVMAKFE
-556 HCGAWNLPVVED
+556 NCGAWNLPVVE
-568 GRYVG
+568 GGKYVG

-578 RLFTAYRKWL
+578 RMFNAYRKWL

>member
-1 MSVTNAAREATGRAW
+1 
-16 TWMKSDKGLMLW
+16 MLW
-28 AVLVGIASGLL
+28 AVVVGIASGLL
-39 AVVMKQSVGGLRS
+39 AVMMKQSVAGLRAG
-52 VMFAIQGWIGGS
+52 MFAIQGWLGGS
-64 WLLALGPM
+64 WFLALGPI
-72 LGLAA
+72 LGLVA
-77 TAYVVQTVLK
+77 TATVVQKLLHNE
-87 GDHPGPGIPATLH
+87 HPGPGIPSTLH

-111 TWMFAPVI
+111 TWMFAPVV
-119 TSVLSVG
+119 TSILSVG

-138 QAGAAMGSEVAS
+138 QAGAAIGSEVAS

-218 EDILTVPTL
+218 EDILTVPML

-236 WYILI
+236 WYVAL
-241 GVATGVGSVVF
+241 GVVTGVGSVVF
-252 SKLYMLSQQAISRF
+252 SKLYLWSHLAISRF
-266 KKPRTRMALAGALIG
+266 KNPKTRMVLAGALIG
-281 AAVALLPP
+281 GAVAALPP
-289 LYGEGYEVINQLF
+289 LFGEGYEVINSLF
-302 LGYSDG
+302 LGYSDV

-316 EGSLALPSLLGWI
+316 GGKLALPSLLGW
-329 LLASCLKPMLTGFT
+329 LVLACCLKPMLTGFT

-348 VAGVFAPALFSGAL
+348 VAGIFAPALFSGAL
-362 VGFAFALGLNGFVG
+362 VGFAFALGINGWINPTV
-376 PATMP
+376 MP
-381 FGNSVLAGLCGMMAG
+381 IGNSVLAGLCGMMAG

-420 LMLTSAISFST
+420 LMLTSAIAFST

-447 RGELLTHDKDQTVL
+447 RGELLTHDKDQAVL
-461 TLMNLKEEL
+461 TLMTLKEEL

-491 QSQRNLHPVVDGE
+491 QSQRNLHPVVDQQ
-504 GHLMGIVD
+504 GHLLGIVD

-519 MFDQE
+519 MFDRD

-530 VIDLMTLPLAEV
+530 VVDVMTLPLAEV
-542 QWDDKMDDVMAKFE
+542 QWEDKMDDVMAKFE
-556 HCGAWNLPVVED
+556 NCGAWNLPVVE
-568 GRYVG
+568 GGKYVG

-578 RLFTAYRKWL
+578 RMFNAYRKWL

>member
-1 MSVTNAAREATGRAW
+1 MTKTRLESLW
-16 TWMKSDKGLMLW
+16 TWLRSDKGLMLW
-28 AVLVGIASGLL
+28 AVVVGVAAGLL

-52 VMFAIQGWIGGS
+52 VMFAMQSWLGGS
-64 WLLALGPM
+64 WFLAVGPL

-77 TAYVVQTVLK
+77 TAWVVRNVLK
-87 GDHPGPGIPATLH
+87 GEHPGPGIPATLH
-100 AISTRRGRMKR
+100 AISTQRGRMKR
-111 TWMFAPVI
+111 TWMFAPVV
-119 TSVLSVG
+119 TSILSVG

-160 LLIGCAAAGS
+160 LLIACAAAGS
-170 LAAMFKAPVAAIVF
+170 LSAMFKAPVAAIVF

-218 EDILTVPTL
+218 EDILSVPTL

-236 WYILI
+236 WYVLI
-241 GVATGVGSVVF
+241 GAATGVGSVVF
-252 SKLYMLSQQAISRF
+252 SRVYLMSQQAIGKF
-266 KKPRTRMALAGALIG
+266 KHPTTRMVLAGALIG
-281 AAVALLPP
+281 AAVAALPP
-289 LYGEGYEVINQLF
+289 LFGEGYEIINALF
-302 LGYSDG
+302 LGYSDM

-316 EGSLALPSLLGWI
+316 EGSLALPSLLGLL
-329 LLASCLKPMLTGFT
+329 LLASFLKPMLTGLT

-348 VAGVFAPALFSGAL
+348 VAGVFAPALFSGAIF
-362 VGFAFALGLNGFVG
+362 GFAFALGLNGFVG
-376 PATMP
+376 PTTMP
-381 FGNSVLAGLCGMMAG
+381 IGNSVLAGLCGMMAG

-431 SRALMRHNIY
+431 SRALVRHSIY

-447 RGELLTHDKDQTVL
+447 RGELLTHDKDRSVL

-484 QLVEVVA
+484 QLVDVVA
-491 QSQRNLHPVVDGE
+491 QSHRNLHPVVDGE
-504 GHLMGIVD
+504 GHLLGIVD

-519 MFDQE
+519 MFDRD

-530 VIDLMTLPLAEV
+530 VVDLMTVPLAEV
-542 QWDDKMDDVMAKFE
+542 QWEDKMDDVMAKFE
-556 HCGAWNLPVVED
+556 QCGAWNLPVVEE

-578 RLFTAYRKWL
+578 RLFNAYRKWL

>member
-1 MSVTNAAREATGRAW
+1 MSAREAGQRAW
-16 TWMKSDKGLMLW
+16 DWMKSDQGLMLW
-28 AVLVGIASGLL
+28 AVVVGIASGLL
-39 AVVMKQSVGGLRS
+39 AVLMKQSVAGLRAG
-52 VMFAIQGWIGGS
+52 MFAIQGWFGGS
-64 WLLALGPM
+64 WFLALGPI
-72 LGLAA
+72 LGLVA
-77 TAYVVQTVLK
+77 TATVVRRLLHN
-87 GDHPGPGIPATLH
+87 DHPGPGIPSTLH

-111 TWMFAPVI
+111 TWMFAPVV
-119 TSVLSVG
+119 TSILSVG

-138 QAGAAMGSEVAS
+138 QAGAAIGSEVAS

-218 EDILTVPTL
+218 EDILTVPML

-236 WYILI
+236 WYIAL
-241 GVATGVGSVVF
+241 GVVTGIGSVVF
-252 SKLYMLSQQAISRF
+252 SKLYLWSHLAISRF
-266 KKPRTRMALAGALIG
+266 KNPKTRMVLAGVLIG
-281 AAVALLPP
+281 GAVAALPP
-289 LYGEGYEVINQLF
+289 LFGEGYEVINSLF
-302 LGYSDG
+302 LGYSDV

-316 EGSLALPSLLGWI
+316 GGKLALPSLLGW
-329 LLASCLKPMLTGFT
+329 LVLACCLKPMLTGFT

-348 VAGVFAPALFSGAL
+348 VAGIFAPALFSGAL
-362 VGFAFALGLNGFVG
+362 VGFAFALGINGWIN
-376 PATMP
+376 PTAMP
-381 FGNSVLAGLCGMMAG
+381 IGNSVLAGLCGMMAG

-420 LMLTSAISFST
+420 LMLTSAIAFST

-461 TLMNLKEEL
+461 TLMTLKEEL

-491 QSQRNLHPVVDGE
+491 QSQRNLHPVVDQQ
-504 GHLMGIVD
+504 GHLLGIVD

-519 MFDQE
+519 MFDRD

-530 VIDLMTLPLAEV
+530 VVDVMTLPLAEV
-542 QWDDKMDDVMAKFE
+542 QWEDKMDDVMAKFE
-556 HCGAWNLPVVED
+556 NCGAWNLPVVE
-568 GRYVG
+568 GGKYVG

-578 RLFTAYRKWL
+578 RMFNAYRKWL

>member
-1 MSVTNAAREATGRAW
+1 MSVQDAARQATLRAW

-28 AVLVGIASGLL
+28 AVLVGVASGLL

-52 VMFAIQGWIGGS
+52 VMFAIQGWVGGS
-64 WLLALGPM
+64 WFLALGPI

-111 TWMFAPVI
+111 TWMFAPVL

-138 QAGAAMGSEVAS
+138 QAGAALGSEVAS

-236 WYILI
+236 WYVLM

-252 SKLYMLSQQAISRF
+252 SKLYLLSQQAISRF
-266 KKPRTRMALAGALIG
+266 KNPRTRMALAGALIG

-289 LYGEGYEVINQLF
+289 LFGEGYEVINQLF
-302 LGYSDG
+302 LGYSDV

-316 EGSLALPSLLGWI
+316 KGSLALPSLLGWI

-362 VGFAFALGLNGFVG
+362 FGFAFALGLNGFIG
-376 PATMP
+376 PTTMP

-431 SRALMRHNIY
+431 SRALMRHSIY

-470 EQDFLPVQAHWNLG
+470 EQDFLPVQPHWNLG

-542 QWDDKMDDVMAKFE
+542 QWEDRMDDVMAKFE
-556 HCGAWNLPVVED
+556 TCGAWNLPVVED

>member
-1 MSVTNAAREATGRAW
+1 MSAREAGQRAW
-16 TWMKSDKGLMLW
+16 DWMKSDQGLMLW
-28 AVLVGIASGLL
+28 AVVVGIASGLL
-39 AVVMKQSVGGLRS
+39 AVMMKQSVAGLRAG
-52 VMFAIQGWIGGS
+52 MFAIQGWLGGS
-64 WLLALGPM
+64 WFLALGPI
-72 LGLAA
+72 LGLVA
-77 TAYVVQTVLK
+77 TATVVQRLLHN
-87 GDHPGPGIPATLH
+87 DHPGPGIPSTLH

-111 TWMFAPVI
+111 TWMFAPVV
-119 TSVLSVG
+119 TSILSVG

-138 QAGAAMGSEVAS
+138 QAGAAIGSEVAS

-218 EDILTVPTL
+218 EDILTVPML

-236 WYILI
+236 WYIAL
-241 GVATGVGSVVF
+241 GVVTGIGSVVF
-252 SKLYMLSQQAISRF
+252 SKLYLWSHLAISRF
-266 KKPRTRMALAGALIG
+266 KNPKTRMVLAGVLIG
-281 AAVALLPP
+281 GAVAALPP
-289 LYGEGYEVINQLF
+289 LFGEGYEVINSLF
-302 LGYSDG
+302 LGYSDV

-316 EGSLALPSLLGWI
+316 EGKLALPSLLGW
-329 LLASCLKPMLTGFT
+329 LVLACCLKPMLTGFT

-348 VAGVFAPALFSGAL
+348 VAGIFAPALFSGAL
-362 VGFAFALGLNGFVG
+362 VGFAFALGINGWIN
-376 PATMP
+376 PTAMP
-381 FGNSVLAGLCGMMAG
+381 IGNSVLAGLCGMMAG

-420 LMLTSAISFST
+420 LMLTSAIAFST

-461 TLMNLKEEL
+461 TLMTLKEEL

-491 QSQRNLHPVVDGE
+491 QSQRNLHPVVDQQ
-504 GHLMGIVD
+504 GHLLGIVD

-519 MFDQE
+519 MFDRD

-530 VIDLMTLPLAEV
+530 VVDVMTLPLAEV
-542 QWDDKMDDVMAKFE
+542 QWEDKMDDVMAKFE
-556 HCGAWNLPVVED
+556 NCGAWNLPVVE
-568 GRYVG
+568 GGKYVG

-578 RLFTAYRKWL
+578 RMFNAYRKWL

>member
-1 MSVTNAAREATGRAW
+1 MSAREAGQRAW
-16 TWMKSDKGLMLW
+16 DWMKSDQGLMLW
-28 AVLVGIASGLL
+28 AVVVGIASGLL
-39 AVVMKQSVGGLRS
+39 AVLMKQSVAGLRAG
-52 VMFAIQGWIGGS
+52 MFAIQGWLGGS
-64 WLLALGPM
+64 WFLALGPI
-72 LGLAA
+72 LGLVA
-77 TAYVVQTVLK
+77 TATVVQRLLHN
-87 GDHPGPGIPATLH
+87 DHPGPGIPSTLH

-119 TSVLSVG
+119 TSILSVG

-138 QAGAAMGSEVAS
+138 QAGAAIGSEVAS

-218 EDILTVPTL
+218 EDILTVPML

-236 WYILI
+236 WYIAL
-241 GVATGVGSVVF
+241 GVVTGIGSVVF
-252 SKLYMLSQQAISRF
+252 SKLYLWSHLAISRF
-266 KKPRTRMALAGALIG
+266 KNPKTRMVLAGVLIG
-281 AAVALLPP
+281 GAVAALPP
-289 LYGEGYEVINQLF
+289 LFGEGYEVINSLF
-302 LGYSDG
+302 LGYSDV

-316 EGSLALPSLLGWI
+316 EGKLALPSLLGW
-329 LLASCLKPMLTGFT
+329 LVLACCLKPMLTGFT

-348 VAGVFAPALFSGAL
+348 VAGIFAPALFSGAL
-362 VGFAFALGLNGFVG
+362 VGFAFALGINGWIN
-376 PATMP
+376 PTAMP
-381 FGNSVLAGLCGMMAG
+381 IGNSVLAGLCGMMAG

-420 LMLTSAISFST
+420 LMLTSAIAFST

-441 TRELAE
+441 TRELVE

-461 TLMNLKEEL
+461 TLMTLKEEL

-491 QSQRNLHPVVDGE
+491 QSQRNLHPVVDQQ
-504 GHLMGIVD
+504 GHLLGIVD

-519 MFDQE
+519 MFDRD

-530 VIDLMTLPLAEV
+530 VVDVMTLPLAEV
-542 QWDDKMDDVMAKFE
+542 QWEDKMDDVMAKFE
-556 HCGAWNLPVVED
+556 NCGAWNLPVVE
-568 GRYVG
+568 GGKYVG

-578 RLFTAYRKWL
+578 RMFNAYRKWL

>member
-1 MSVTNAAREATGRAW
+1 MSAREAGQRAW
-16 TWMKSDKGLMLW
+16 DWMKSDQGLMLW
-28 AVLVGIASGLL
+28 AVVVGIASGLL
-39 AVVMKQSVGGLRS
+39 AVLMKQSVAGLRAG
-52 VMFAIQGWIGGS
+52 MFAIQGWLGGS
-64 WLLALGPM
+64 WFLALGPI
-72 LGLAA
+72 LGLVA
-77 TAYVVQTVLK
+77 TATVVQRLLHN
-87 GDHPGPGIPATLH
+87 DHPGPGIPSTLH

-119 TSVLSVG
+119 TSILSVG

-138 QAGAAMGSEVAS
+138 QAGAAIGSEVAS

-218 EDILTVPTL
+218 EDILTVPML

-236 WYILI
+236 WYIAL
-241 GVATGVGSVVF
+241 GVVTGIGSVVF
-252 SKLYMLSQQAISRF
+252 SKLYLWSHLAISRF
-266 KKPRTRMALAGALIG
+266 KNPKTRMVLAGVLIG
-281 AAVALLPP
+281 GAVAALPP
-289 LYGEGYEVINQLF
+289 LFGEGYEVINSLF
-302 LGYSDG
+302 LGYSDV

-316 EGSLALPSLLGWI
+316 EGKLALPSLLGW
-329 LLASCLKPMLTGFT
+329 LVLACCLKPMLTGFT

-348 VAGVFAPALFSGAL
+348 VAGIFAPALFSGAL
-362 VGFAFALGLNGFVG
+362 VGFAFALGINGWIN
-376 PATMP
+376 PTAMP
-381 FGNSVLAGLCGMMAG
+381 IGNSVLAGLCGMMAG

-420 LMLTSAISFST
+420 LMLTSAIAFST

-461 TLMNLKEEL
+461 TLMTLKEEL

-491 QSQRNLHPVVDGE
+491 QSQRNLHPVVDQQ
-504 GHLMGIVD
+504 GHLLGIVD

-519 MFDQE
+519 MFDRD

-530 VIDLMTLPLAEV
+530 VVDVMTLPLAEV
-542 QWDDKMDDVMAKFE
+542 QWEDKMDDVMAKFE
-556 HCGAWNLPVVED
+556 NCGAWNLPVVE
-568 GRYVG
+568 GGKYVG

-578 RLFTAYRKWL
+578 RMFNAYRKWL

>member
-1 MSVTNAAREATGRAW
+1 MMTARLEAAW
-16 TWMKSDKGLMLW
+16 KWMRSDKGMMLW
-28 AVLVGIASGLL
+28 AVLVGIVSGLL
-39 AVVMKQSVGGLRS
+39 AVAMKQSVSGLRT
-52 VMFAIQGWIGGS
+52 VMFAIQSWLGGS
-64 WLLALGPM
+64 WFLAFGPL
-72 LGLAA
+72 LGLVA
-77 TAYVVQTVLK
+77 TAWVVQTLLK

-111 TWMFAPVI
+111 TWMFSPVI
-119 TSVLSVG
+119 TSILSVG
-126 FGGSGGLEAPAV
+126 FGGSGGLEAPAM

-195 SSLVPILLASLASL
+195 SSLVPILMASLASL

-227 AAFQASRLP
+227 AAFDAGRLP
-236 WYILI
+236 YYVLM
-241 GVATGVGSVVF
+241 GLATGVGSVVF
-252 SKLYMLSQQAISRF
+252 SKVYMSSQQLIGQF
-266 KKPRTRMALAGALIG
+266 KTPRTRMAMAGALVGI
-281 AAVALLPP
+281 AVAALPP
-289 LYGEGYEVINQLF
+289 LFGEGYEIINALF
-302 LGYSDG
+302 RGYSDA

-316 EGSLALPSLLGWI
+316 EGSMALPSLLGLL
-329 LLASCLKPMLTGFT
+329 LLAGLLKPMLTGFT

-348 VAGVFAPALFSGAL
+348 VAGIFAPALFSGA
-362 VGFAFALGLNGFVG
+362 VFGFAFALGLNGFVG
-376 PATMP
+376 PTTMP
-381 FGNSVLAGLCGMMAG
+381 IGNSVLGGLCGMMAG

-431 SRALMRHNIY
+431 SRALMRHSIY

-447 RGELLTHDKDQTVL
+447 RGELLTHDKDRTVL

-470 EQDFLPVQAHWNLG
+470 EQDFTPVQAHWNLG

-504 GHLMGIVD
+504 GHLLGIVD

-519 MFDQE
+519 MFDRD

-530 VIDLMTLPLAEV
+530 VVDLMTLPLAEV
-542 QWDDKMDDVMAKFE
+542 QWEDKMDDVMAKFE
-556 HCGAWNLPVVED
+556 QCGAWNLPVVED

-578 RLFTAYRKWL
+578 RLFNAYRKWL

>member
-1 MSVTNAAREATGRAW
+1 
-16 TWMKSDKGLMLW
+16 MLW
-28 AVLVGIASGLL
+28 AVVVGIASGLL
-39 AVVMKQSVGGLRS
+39 AVIMKQSVAGLRAG
-52 VMFAIQGWIGGS
+52 MFAIQGWLGGS
-64 WLLALGPM
+64 WFLALGPI
-72 LGLAA
+72 LGLVA
-77 TAYVVQTVLK
+77 TATVVQRLLQN
-87 GDHPGPGIPATLH
+87 DHPGPGIPSTLH

-111 TWMFAPVI
+111 TWMFAPVV
-119 TSVLSVG
+119 TSILSVG

-138 QAGAAMGSEVAS
+138 QAGAAIGSEVAS

-218 EDILTVPTL
+218 EDILTVPML

-236 WYILI
+236 WYIAL
-241 GVATGVGSVVF
+241 GVVTGVGSVVF
-252 SKLYMLSQQAISRF
+252 SKLYLWSHLAISRF
-266 KKPRTRMALAGALIG
+266 KNPKTRMVLAGALIG
-281 AAVALLPP
+281 GAVAALPP
-289 LYGEGYEVINQLF
+289 LFGEGYEVINSLF
-302 LGYSDG
+302 LGYSDV

-316 EGSLALPSLLGWI
+316 GGKLALPSLLGW
-329 LLASCLKPMLTGFT
+329 LVLACCLKPMLTGFT

-348 VAGVFAPALFSGAL
+348 VAGIFAPALFSGAL
-362 VGFAFALGLNGFVG
+362 VGFAFALGINGWIN
-376 PATMP
+376 PTAMP
-381 FGNSVLAGLCGMMAG
+381 IGNSVLAGLCGMMAG

-420 LMLTSAISFST
+420 LMLTSAIAFST

-461 TLMNLKEEL
+461 TLMTLKEEL

-491 QSQRNLHPVVDGE
+491 QSQRNLHPVVDQQ
-504 GHLMGIVD
+504 GHLLGIVD

-519 MFDQE
+519 MFDRD
-524 QYLSLR
+524 QYHSLR
-530 VIDLMTLPLAEV
+530 VVDVMTLPLAEV
-542 QWDDKMDDVMAKFE
+542 QWEDKMDDVMTKFE
-556 HCGAWNLPVVED
+556 NCGAWNLPVVE
-568 GRYVG
+568 GGKYVG

-578 RLFTAYRKWL
+578 RMFNAYRKWL

>member
-1 MSVTNAAREATGRAW
+1 MMTARLEAAW
-16 TWMKSDKGLMLW
+16 KWMRSDKGMMLW
-28 AVLVGIASGLL
+28 AVLVGIVSGLL
-39 AVVMKQSVGGLRS
+39 AVAMKQSVSGLRT
-52 VMFAIQGWIGGS
+52 VMFAIQSWLGGS
-64 WLLALGPM
+64 WFLAFGPL
-72 LGLAA
+72 LGLVA
-77 TAYVVQTVLK
+77 TAWVVQTLLK

-111 TWMFAPVI
+111 TWMFSPVI
-119 TSVLSVG
+119 TSILSVG
-126 FGGSGGLEAPAV
+126 FGGSGGLEAPAM

-195 SSLVPILLASLASL
+195 SSLVPILMASLASL

-227 AAFQASRLP
+227 AAFDASRLP
-236 WYILI
+236 YYVLM
-241 GVATGVGSVVF
+241 GLATGVGSVVF
-252 SKLYMLSQQAISRF
+252 SKVYMSSQQLIGQF
-266 KKPRTRMALAGALIG
+266 KNPRTRMAMAGALVGI
-281 AAVALLPP
+281 AVAALPP
-289 LYGEGYEVINQLF
+289 LFGEGYEIINALF
-302 LGYSDG
+302 RGYSDA

-316 EGSLALPSLLGWI
+316 EGSMALPSLLGLL
-329 LLASCLKPMLTGFT
+329 LLAGLLKPMLTGFT

-348 VAGVFAPALFSGAL
+348 VAGIFAPALFSGA
-362 VGFAFALGLNGFVG
+362 VFGFAFALGLNGFVG
-376 PATMP
+376 PTTMP
-381 FGNSVLAGLCGMMAG
+381 IGNSVLGGLCGMMAG

-431 SRALMRHNIY
+431 SRALMRHSIY

-447 RGELLTHDKDQTVL
+447 RGELLTHDKDRTVL

-470 EQDFLPVQAHWNLG
+470 EQDFTPVQAHWNLG

-504 GHLMGIVD
+504 GHLLGIVD

-519 MFDQE
+519 MFDRD

-530 VIDLMTLPLAEV
+530 VVDLMTLPLAEV
-542 QWDDKMDDVMAKFE
+542 QWEDKMDDVMAKFE
-556 HCGAWNLPVVED
+556 QCGAWNLPVVED

-578 RLFTAYRKWL
+578 RLFNAYRKWL

>member
-1 MSVTNAAREATGRAW
+1 MSAREAGQRAW
-16 TWMKSDKGLMLW
+16 DWMKSDQGLMLW
-28 AVLVGIASGLL
+28 AVVVGIASGLL
-39 AVVMKQSVGGLRS
+39 AVLMKQSVAGLRAG
-52 VMFAIQGWIGGS
+52 MFAIQGWFGGS
-64 WLLALGPM
+64 WFLALGPI
-72 LGLAA
+72 LGLVA
-77 TAYVVQTVLK
+77 TATVVRRLLQN
-87 GDHPGPGIPATLH
+87 DHPGPGIPSTLH

-111 TWMFAPVI
+111 TWMFAPVV
-119 TSVLSVG
+119 TSILSVG

-138 QAGAAMGSEVAS
+138 QAGAAIGSEVAS

-218 EDILTVPTL
+218 EDILTVPML

-236 WYILI
+236 WYIAL
-241 GVATGVGSVVF
+241 GVVTGIGSVVF
-252 SKLYMLSQQAISRF
+252 SKLYLWSHLAISRF
-266 KKPRTRMALAGALIG
+266 KNPKTRMVLAGVLIG
-281 AAVALLPP
+281 GAVAALPP
-289 LYGEGYEVINQLF
+289 LFGEGYEVINSLF
-302 LGYSDG
+302 LGYSDV

-316 EGSLALPSLLGWI
+316 GGKLALPSLLGW
-329 LLASCLKPMLTGFT
+329 LVLACCLKPMLTGFT

-348 VAGVFAPALFSGAL
+348 VAGIFAPALFSGAL
-362 VGFAFALGLNGFVG
+362 VGFAFALGINGWIN
-376 PATMP
+376 PTAMP
-381 FGNSVLAGLCGMMAG
+381 IGNSVLAGLCGMMAG

-420 LMLTSAISFST
+420 LMLTSAIAFST

-461 TLMNLKEEL
+461 TLMTLKEEL

-491 QSQRNLHPVVDGE
+491 QSQRNLHPVVDQQ
-504 GHLMGIVD
+504 GHLLGIVD

-519 MFDQE
+519 MFDRD

-530 VIDLMTLPLAEV
+530 VVDVMTLPLAEV
-542 QWDDKMDDVMAKFE
+542 QWEDKMDDVMAKFE
-556 HCGAWNLPVVED
+556 NCGAWNLPVVE
-568 GRYVG
+568 GGKCVG
-573 FVSRS
+573 FVSR
-578 RLFTAYRKWL
+578 
-588 KATSLD
+588 